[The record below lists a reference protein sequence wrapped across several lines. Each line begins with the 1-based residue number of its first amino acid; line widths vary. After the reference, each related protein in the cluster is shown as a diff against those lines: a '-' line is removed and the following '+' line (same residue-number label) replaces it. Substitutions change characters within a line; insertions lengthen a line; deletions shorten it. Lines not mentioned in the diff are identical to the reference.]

1 MQIDLKKTDDG
12 ERIDNLRNELSK
24 KRVVLERQIWE
35 ANNITQV
42 LENKYEMEIESM
54 DNELQNEFKLLEA
67 KLTSDNVDADV
78 LRYQAY
84 DNVRTGIYSKDVIC
98 RSTKISP
105 DDLVAN
111 LAKTWFDQKESCK

>member
-78 LRYQAY
+78 LRY
-84 DNVRTGIYSKDVIC
+84 
-98 RSTKISP
+98 
-105 DDLVAN
+105 
-111 LAKTWFDQKESCK
+111 